1 MDNQMTRRLLPF
13 VFALSLTACNVDL
26 PGACQKDADCGPGGV
41 CDQNHHLCAEAT
53 IISMQGPVEGGLT
66 GGPQAIFSAKA
77 VAPGGPTKVEI
88 TIEQPTGTVKETES
102 VTSGSTDQIYSV
114 TMQLAAKGLVSGPAV
129 VYATVH
135 WGASDKTLV
144 STRVQVT
151 LDVGAPGVLASSVQL
166 KCNGQTYQ
174 GTAGAGNVFTFSV
187 PVTGLGVLAGVTT
200 NVS

>member
-1 MDNQMTRRLLPF
+1 MTRRLLPF

-41 CDQNHHLCAEAT
+41 CDQGHHLCAAAT
-53 IISMQGPVEGGLT
+53 IILMQSPTDGAVS

-77 VAPGGPTKVEI
+77 VAPGGPSKVDI

-102 VTSGSTDQIYSV
+102 STSGSTDQIYSA
-114 TMQLAAKGLVSGPAV
+114 TMQLGAKGLVSGPAV

-135 WGASDKTLV
+135 WGASDNTLV

-151 LDVGAPGVLASSVQL
+151 LDMDPPLISAF
-166 KCNGQTYQ
+166 N
-174 GTAGAGNVFTFSV
+174 
-187 PVTGLGVLAGVTT
+187 
-200 NVS
+200 